1 MGVKNPFDF
10 GDEWFALFGIILF
23 ASIALLI
30 IAAIAGV
37 IR

>member
-1 MGVKNPFDF
+1 MDVKSPFDS
-10 GDEWFALFGIILF
+10 GDEWFALVGIILF